1 MDWGVGHYE
10 RTAAQ
15 LAPAAQVVVEHAAVQ
30 AGERVV
36 DVGCGTGN
44 AALVAAERGARV
56 VGVDP
61 APRLLEVARAEAAA
75 RGLDA
80 AFEQGEAARLP
91 LGDGD
96 TDVVLS
102 VFGVIFAP
110 DAAAAVGEMAR
121 VTAPGGRIAISAWIP
136 EGTIREAMA
145 VVGQAVARAMGGPPG
160 PPGFAWHKRD
170 VLGDLLAACGFAEIA
185 VHEEQLAFTAASAR
199 EYLDSEGENHPMA
212 VASRAL
218 LERSGE
224 GPAVR
229 ERMLAIFEAGNED
242 PDAFRVTSR
251 YIVAIARRNGS

>member
-1 MDWGVGHYE
+1 MDWGVGRYE
-10 RTAAQ
+10 LTAAQ
-15 LAPAAQVVVEHAAVQ
+15 LAPAAGVVVGHAAVE

-44 AALVAAERGARV
+44 AALLAAERGARV
-56 VGVDP
+56 VGIDP
-61 APRLLEVARAEAAA
+61 APRLLEVARAQAAE

-80 AFEQGEAARLP
+80 TFERGEAAELP
-91 LGDGD
+91 LGDGEA
-96 TDVVLS
+96 DVVLS

-110 DAAAAVGEMAR
+110 DPAAAAREMAR

-136 EGTIREAMA
+136 RGTINEGMKVVREAI
-145 VVGQAVARAMGGPPG
+145 ARAMGAPPG
-160 PPGFAWHKRD
+160 PPPFAWHEHAA
-170 VLGDLLAACGFAEIA
+170 LSDLLAPHGFGEIA
-185 VHEEQLAFTAASAR
+185 IHDEQLAITGASPR

-212 VASRAL
+212 VAGRAM
-218 LERSGE
+218 LERTGE

-251 YIVAIARRNGS
+251 YVVAVARRER

>member
-1 MDWGVGHYE
+1 MDWSVGHYE

-15 LAPAAQVVVEHAAVQ
+15 LAPAARVVVEHAAVQ

-61 APRLLEVARAEAAA
+61 ATRLLEVARAEAAA

-80 AFEQGEAARLP
+80 TFEQGEAAQLP
-91 LGDGD
+91 LGDGEA
-96 TDVVLS
+96 DVVLS

-110 DAAAAVGEMAR
+110 DAAAAVGEIAR

-136 EGTIREAMA
+136 EGTISDGMKVVREAID
-145 VVGQAVARAMGGPPG
+145 RAMGGPSG
-160 PPGFAWHKRD
+160 PQGFAWHQHD
-170 VLGDLLAACGFAEIA
+170 VLSDLFAAHGFGEIA

-212 VASRAL
+212 VAGRAL

-251 YIVAIARRNGS
+251 YIVALARRNGA